1 LYSTALAQKTIAA
14 PSAETPFSSSFFRP
28 YRDAVQTVFLLLCAL
43 RTRLCC
49 AGERQSV
56 RELTFRLKS
65 PASIRGKLLK
75 KRLPATAV
83 CARIALQDI
92 AGLRVVLD
100 STPSVYRFAA
110 LLRQSSVWELVE
122 EQDYIAHPKQSG
134 YRSLHLIVR
143 IPVRVHNQVY
153 LIPAEIQLRTAPMD
167 IWANIEHE
175 LIYKPAQH

>member
-1 LYSTALAQKTIAA
+1 MTAALPAQKPISPHLICGESVFTPSFFAPYQAAIETALEILCEVRRKIVD
-14 PSAETPFSSSFFRP
+14 P
-28 YRDAVQTVFLLLCAL
+28 YAV
-43 RTRLCC
+43 R
-49 AGERQSV
+49 SV
-56 RELTFRLKS
+56 TFRLKS

-100 STPSVYRFAA
+100 GTPSVYRFAA

-143 IPVRVHNQVY
+143 IPVRTCNQLYMV
-153 LIPAEIQLRTAPMD
+153 PAEIQLRTASMD
-167 IWANIEHE
+167 VWANIEHE
-175 LIYKPAQH
+175 LIYKPIKH

>member
-1 LYSTALAQKTIAA
+1 MTAALSAQKPISPHLVCGEAVFTPSFFAPYQAAIETALEILCEVRRKIVD
-14 PSAETPFSSSFFRP
+14 P
-28 YRDAVQTVFLLLCAL
+28 YAV
-43 RTRLCC
+43 R
-49 AGERQSV
+49 SV
-56 RELTFRLKS
+56 TFRLKS

-134 YRSLHLIVR
+134 YRSLHQIVR

-167 IWANIEHE
+167 IWASIEHE

>member
-1 LYSTALAQKTIAA
+1 MIAALPAQKPPFPYPACSESVFTPAFFAPYQSAIETALEILC
-14 PSAETPFSSSFFRP
+14 ETRRKMPDLYDVR
-28 YRDAVQTVFLLLCAL
+28 TV
-43 RTRLCC
+43 
-49 AGERQSV
+49 
-56 RELTFRLKS
+56 TFRLKS

>member
-1 LYSTALAQKTIAA
+1 MTAALPAQNPPCLFPACSEPVFTPSFFAPYQAAIETALEILCEARRKM
-14 PSAETPFSSSFFRP
+14 PGP
-28 YRDAVQTVFLLLCAL
+28 YDVRTV
-43 RTRLCC
+43 
-49 AGERQSV
+49 
-56 RELTFRLKS
+56 TFRLKS

-75 KRLPATAV
+75 KRLPSTAV
-83 CARIALQDI
+83 CARIALQDV

-100 STPSVYRFAA
+100 SISSVYRFAA

-153 LIPAEIQLRTAPMD
+153 MTPAEIQLRTASMD
-167 IWANIEHE
+167 VWASIEHE
-175 LIYKPAQH
+175 LIYKPVNH

>member
-1 LYSTALAQKTIAA
+1 MTAALSAQKPISPRLICGEAVFTPSFFAPYQAAIETALEILCEVRRKIVD
-14 PSAETPFSSSFFRP
+14 P
-28 YRDAVQTVFLLLCAL
+28 YAV
-43 RTRLCC
+43 R
-49 AGERQSV
+49 SV
-56 RELTFRLKS
+56 TFRLKS

-143 IPVRVHNQVY
+143 IPVRVHNQIY